1 MKDSEELRDLMEIAE
16 FYVESISNQ
25 IAAKKRV
32 KRAKYAV
39 DEIRRL
45 RARVNR
51 LVKAIGD
58 AESNGNHN
66 YNDQDLILEEEI

>member
-1 MKDSEELRDLMEIAE
+1 MNHSEELRQLMEIAE
-16 FYVESISNQ
+16 FNVESISDQ
-25 IAAKKRV
+25 FAAKKV

-51 LVKAIGD
+51 LIKAISD

-66 YNDQDLILEEEI
+66 YNDNDLILEEEI

>member
-1 MKDSEELRDLMEIAE
+1 MTHPDELRDLMEIAQ
-16 FYVESISNQ
+16 FNVKLISNPFT
-25 IAAKKRV
+25 AKKV

-45 RARVNR
+45 RARINR
-51 LVKAIGD
+51 LVTAIVD